1 MDQFVSFFVVRI
13 FGLFVLPG
21 NLVLVIVMP
30 FSKVVRVRYYCNFKT
45 LYSINEAPDGHD
57 DFGHMHAIMHHVYL
71 NYTMLLGEK
80 SELGYW

>member
-1 MDQFVSFFVVRI
+1 MDPFVSFFVVRI

-30 FSKVVRVRYYCNFKT
+30 FSKVVRMRYYCNFKT

-57 DFGHMHAIMHHVYL
+57 RFWTYACCHAPCLFELYCAFRR
-71 NYTMLLGEK
+71 EK
-80 SELGYW
+80 